1 MREMEIIGF
10 KVDKSTL
17 RKIEK
22 QIQKVTIEMEN
33 CLDNIHETTCYE
45 LFRTDSELI
54 WIKFIHDIDEYKIE
68 IIREEQ
74 S

>member
-1 MREMEIIGF
+1 MEIIGI
-10 KVDKSTL
+10 KVDKNTL
-17 RKIEK
+17 KKIEDK
-22 QIQKVTIEMEN
+22 IKRLTTEMEN
-33 CLDNIHETTCYE
+33 CLTDFGDPTCYE

-54 WIKFIHDIDEYKIE
+54 WIRFDHEDNKIE